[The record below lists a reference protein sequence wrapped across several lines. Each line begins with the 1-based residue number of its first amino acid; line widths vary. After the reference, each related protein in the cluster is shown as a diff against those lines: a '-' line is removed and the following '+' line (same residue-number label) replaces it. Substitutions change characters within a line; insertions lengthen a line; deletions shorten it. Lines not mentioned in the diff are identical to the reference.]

1 MATTTHMTPENLEFI
16 KPMFVTAIAFVASVA
31 LDQVTTSL
39 DWLMQLARF
48 IVILAMVI
56 GGIKTL
62 QTTLFPKK
70 IKPDQP

>member
-1 MATTTHMTPENLEFI
+1 MATTTHMTDNLEFI

-31 LDQVTTSL
+31 LEQVTTSL

-62 QTTLFPKK
+62 QSTLFPKK
-70 IKPDQP
+70 IKPEP